1 MDFFPSRTLAIY
13 MAKMFIIRT
22 LAVLALLVLVL
33 QALDLLG
40 ESGKILAHPGNG
52 EAELWTYVSLR
63 APQLIARFLPFSVLL
78 GTIITLATLNQNS
91 EVISM
96 KAGGLS
102 AHQILAPLIVAS
114 MGVAVLS
121 FIFNE
126 TLVAPATARL
136 TQWEKV
142 DFGPIPAESNIR
154 TNVWVKDGN
163 DLINARTVIGRGNN
177 VQLRDVTIY
186 NRSANELNSLMH
198 GDQARF
204 TDKGWLLSDVT
215 RFNVN
220 SGTEEKTP
228 ELLIGDS
235 IRPDQFTL
243 SSVDAD
249 SLSIFALRGAI
260 GELEQA
266 GRPTMSL
273 KAGWWHKISG
283 PMSSILMPLLGAVA
297 AFGLARSGQLFIRAV
312 IGMALGFAYFVADN
326 FALAM
331 GNIGAYPALL
341 AAWAPTAMIRPVER
355 RILRQLG
362 RDSPVRLAEIMV
374 GNARQQ
380 MVQRVVAQS
389 DRCP

>member
-114 MGVAVLS
+114 MGVALLS
-121 FIFNE
+121 FVFNE
-126 TLVAPATARL
+126 TLVAPATDRL
-136 TQWEKV
+136 SQWEKV
-142 DFGPIPAESNIR
+142 DFGPIPAASNIR
-154 TNVWVKDGN
+154 TNIWVKDGN
-163 DLINARTVIGRGNN
+163 NLINARTVIGRGDN
-177 VQLRDVTIY
+177 VQLQGVTIY
-186 NRSANELNSLMH
+186 NRTANELNSLMH
-198 GDQARF
+198 GDEARF
-204 TDKGWLLSDVT
+204 TGNGWLLTNVT
-215 RFNVN
+215 RFNVSTGSEDRN
-220 SGTEEKTP
+220 A
-228 ELLIGDS
+228 ELLVGNS

-243 SSVDAD
+243 SNVDAD
-249 SLSIFALRGAI
+249 SLSIFALHGAI

-341 AAWAPTAMIRPVER
+341 AAWAPFLLFFLIGETVLIRTE
-355 RILRQLG
+355 
-362 RDSPVRLAEIMV
+362 E
-374 GNARQQ
+374 
-380 MVQRVVAQS
+380 
-389 DRCP
+389 